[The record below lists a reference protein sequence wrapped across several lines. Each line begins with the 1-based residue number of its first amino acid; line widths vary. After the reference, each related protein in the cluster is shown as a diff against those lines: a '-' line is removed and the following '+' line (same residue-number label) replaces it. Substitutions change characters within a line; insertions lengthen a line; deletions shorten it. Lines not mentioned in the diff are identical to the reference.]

1 MKQLYTL
8 LLMLPAMLFAQTDID
23 FQSISSGL
31 PGPSWTWTADQPD
44 TSFDVVNNP
53 YSTGIN
59 TSSNVGELTA
69 AAGSVA
75 YALAYSDGIGSFKFD
90 ANNTT
95 VKIMVYKSRI
105 SPVQIKF
112 EDAADNTVNVAR
124 TVSNTVI
131 NEWEEL
137 TFDFYNS
144 ISNTTYNKIVII
156 PDNLTRTEANVT
168 YFDNITFTVGVA
180 PPMPSVAA
188 TTPTEASSN
197 VISIFS
203 DAYTDVGAEFNPAW
217 DSADVT
223 EISVAGDAVKMYS
236 NMTTAGIDFAAQD
249 VSSLG
254 SIKIDYWTEG
264 AAFLKVK
271 LVDYLDDGTWGPS
284 DTDPNYEKEITHN
297 VENFSIWNT
306 ITINLAEFDLPVGKI
321 GQILL
326 TSDKSKNVYIDN
338 IYFSSTTIDVVVE
351 PDPEPTTSATTPPER
366 APENVSSILSPNY
379 ADHVFEEYQPSWGIG
394 TLTDFFIGDDKM
406 WKVDGFEKF
415 AVADYTAPTFNINDM
430 ETFHLDIWTEGKV
443 STGDKIKL
451 QLVSAAG
458 AGAGNDIII
467 EDVVTIAGGS
477 QWQTVEFDLTTVKG
491 AKDWS
496 EIIQVILM
504 LNTTNQEVY
513 YFDNM
518 YFSKEPGAQGADASL
533 SDLAIDGTSLSG
545 FSGAKTDY
553 SVALIDGTTTAPQIT
568 SATTT
573 DTSAT
578 IVITQ
583 ATTVPGDATVVVT
596 ATDGTTTETYT
607 VSFFIGKP
615 AAAPTAPTHDAA
627 NVISVY
633 SDTYVS
639 ITTDHNPNW
648 GQATSVNTTY
658 DAGDSNNLMLYSNFN
673 YQGTIL
679 PETDLSSM
687 EYLHIDIW
695 VASNETRT
703 VKVSLIGG
711 GETFQIVNTTPG
723 SWNSVDIP
731 LTSFSSNDLSII
743 SQMKFD
749 GQFAADG
756 LTADTL
762 VRSDIYLDNIYFY
775 KSPTASINDLESNV
789 NVYPNP
795 VENTLNVSAGVVVD
809 TVSIFDLTGREVMRA
824 APNATAFSLDVADLN
839 KGLYLVTVK
848 AGEQELTTKLVK

>member
-31 PGPSWTWTADQPD
+31 PGPSWTWTADQQN

-59 TSSNVGELTA
+59 TSSTVGELTA
-69 AAGSVA
+69 AANSNA
-75 YALAYSDGIGSFKFD
+75 WALAFSDGIGSFTFD
-90 ANNTT
+90 ATNTT
-95 VKIMVYKSRI
+95 VKIMVYKTRV
-105 SPVQIKF
+105 SPVEIKF
-112 EDAADNTVNVAR
+112 EDAANSATNFSVTVENT
-124 TVSNTVI
+124 SI
-131 NEWEEL
+131 NAWEEL
-137 TFDFYNS
+137 TFDFYS
-144 ISNTTYNKIVII
+144 AIGNTYSKIVII
-156 PDNLTRTEANVT
+156 PDNSTRTEANIT
-168 YFDNITFTVGVA
+168 YFDNITFTEGSA
-180 PPMPSVAA
+180 PPGPTAAA
-188 TTPTEASSN
+188 TTPTENSTD
-197 VISIFS
+197 VISVFS
-203 DAYTDVGAEFNPAW
+203 DAYTDVGAEFNPSW
-217 DSADVT
+217 DTADVT

-271 LVDYLDDGTWGPS
+271 LVDYLDDGLWG
-284 DTDPNYEKEITHN
+284 TDNTNYEKEITHN
-297 VENFSIWNT
+297 IVDFSTWNT
-306 ITINLAEFDLPVGKI
+306 ITINLSEFNLPVGKI

-326 TSDKSKNVYIDN
+326 TSDNSKNVYIDN
-338 IYFSSTTIDVVVE
+338 IYFSSTTITVVVE
-351 PDPEPTTSATTPPER
+351 PDPEPTTSAPTPPER

-379 ADHVFEEYQPSWGIG
+379 ADHEFEEYQPTWGIG

-415 AVADYTAPTFNINDM
+415 AVADYNAPTFNINDM
-430 ETFHLDIWTEGKV
+430 ETFHLDIWTEGEV

-578 IVITQ
+578 IAITQ

-596 ATDGTTTETYT
+596 AADGTTTETYT
-607 VSFFIGKP
+607 VSFFVGKP

-639 ITTDHNPNW
+639 ITADHNPDW

-679 PETDLSSM
+679 PVTDLSSM

-695 VASNETRT
+695 VAANETRT

-795 VENTLNVSAGVVVD
+795 VGNTLNVRAGVAID

-839 KGLYLVTVK
+839 KGLYLVSVK